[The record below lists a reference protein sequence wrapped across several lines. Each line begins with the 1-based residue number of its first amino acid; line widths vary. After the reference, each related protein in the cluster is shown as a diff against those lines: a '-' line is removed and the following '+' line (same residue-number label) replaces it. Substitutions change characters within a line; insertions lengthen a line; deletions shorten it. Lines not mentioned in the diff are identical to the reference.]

1 MKKYHYRYL
10 IWKHEDKKEQGKQL
24 QEIRAVCWEW
34 GLGVGRA
41 RARDCCFFIINNLLK
56 VNLKNFVYILF

>member
-34 GLGVGRA
+34 GGPGQGSAASSL
-41 RARDCCFFIINNLLK
+41 
-56 VNLKNFVYILF
+56 